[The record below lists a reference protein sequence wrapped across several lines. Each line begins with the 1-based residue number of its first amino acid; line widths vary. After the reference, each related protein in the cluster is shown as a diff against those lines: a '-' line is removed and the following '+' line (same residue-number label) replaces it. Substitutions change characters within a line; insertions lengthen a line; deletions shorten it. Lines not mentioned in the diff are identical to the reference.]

1 MKIIGLVAVRSGS
14 LRVSNK
20 NIRPFCGSNILEV
33 KLNQLKRISQLDEVY
48 VNSNDDD
55 MLKIAKD
62 CGCIGVKRDEYFA
75 TNEVPM
81 REVYE
86 NIAMNCEGD
95 IIVYANATNP
105 LLEDKTIVKAIELF
119 EKNPEFNSLNS
130 AHQIKE
136 FLFYDNKPQNFTLE
150 KFPRSQDLPDY
161 VALNFA
167 VSIISRE
174 NMIKHSHIIGDKPY
188 IYKIDTIEGTDID
201 DMIDFEFSEFLY
213 KKQVEETLKW

>member
-1 MKIIGLVAVRSGS
+1 MKIVGVVAVRSGS

-20 NIRPFCGSNILEV
+20 NIRPFGGSNILEV
-33 KLNQLKRISQLDEVY
+33 KLRQLKRISRLDEVY

-86 NIAMNCEGD
+86 NIALNCNGD
-95 IIVYANATNP
+95 VVVYANATNP
-105 LLEDKTIVKAIELF
+105 LLKDETIIKGIELF
-119 EKNPEFNSLNS
+119 EQNPEFNSLNS

-136 FLFYDNKPQNFTLE
+136 FLFFNNKPQNFTLE
-150 KFPRSQDLPDY
+150 KFPRSQDLPNY
-161 VALNFA
+161 LALNFS

-174 NMIKHSHIIGDKPY
+174 NMIKYRHIIGDNPY
-188 IYKIDTIEGTDID
+188 IYTIDNIEGTDID

-213 KKQVEETLKW
+213 KKQIEDTLKN